1 MNLTFQM
8 EKLEEVAAPK
18 KWGKIWNKVKDPVMD
33 FGEGFING
41 FL

>member
-8 EKLEEVAAPK
+8 EKLEEVTTPK

-33 FGEGFING
+33 FGSGFING